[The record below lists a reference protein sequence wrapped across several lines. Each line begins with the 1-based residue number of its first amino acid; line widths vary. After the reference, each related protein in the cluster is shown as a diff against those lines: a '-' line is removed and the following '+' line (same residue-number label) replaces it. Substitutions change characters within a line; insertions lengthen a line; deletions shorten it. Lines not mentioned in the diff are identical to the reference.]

1 MLRSRLLS
9 ISPKATS
16 SKNLLSSLLIS
27 SSSIRSI
34 SSSTYRPDDQFGDSA
49 SEIGSGGIKFTPQ
62 GLKSLNILE
71 ENESPIIGSRGRT
84 GVRTSDGMSH
94 TPSVVDP
101 AAQPLLQP
109 EDHEDRARRIA
120 RYKPV
125 SLAVRQ
131 RIVDDSPHKTYHKIT
146 PESGFG
152 ARMDDYIKELHPD
165 FSRETITKLVE
176 NGHIYKYN
184 SKTGKKKYCRLTDRL
199 QNGEMLVIPKSD
211 MYAKGNVVGSP
222 MGDVY
227 DSLRTGS
234 GDAARDFR
242 EYEEKRKEIH
252 LSYKTKQEALDWVLF
267 KNPYIVV
274 INKPAGIPVNRTADG
289 TLNVSDML
297 PCWKFTNSSRPL
309 LCNNLDRDTSGIVVL
324 ARNHDAHRMLA
335 KSFQKRLVPNSTY
348 WGMLV
353 GTPKAKTGRIKMHL
367 ENDRASGSTIA
378 RLSPTADSKVAISE
392 FVVNANAAEYA
403 SFVSFYPLT
412 SRPNQL
418 RVMASHALRCPI
430 IGDARFGGENAFPE
444 NLDALL
450 GNVAGDE
457 IGRKE
462 TKMMMHFRKIQ
473 LPYKKRN
480 GEFECVNAPIPS
492 HMKTVFHRLG
502 WPTNVDDPL
511 IPG

>member
-1 MLRSRLLS
+1 MLRFKFSFPATAS
-9 ISPKATS
+9 STISLFSSTS
-16 SKNLLSSLLIS
+16 LNTTSLRFL
-27 SSSIRSI
+27 
-34 SSSTYRPDDQFGDSA
+34 SSSTYRPDDQFGDST

-71 ENESPIIGSRGRT
+71 ADESPIVGTRKRM
-84 GVRTSDGMSH
+84 GVRTMDGMSH
-94 TPSVVDP
+94 SPTVLDP

-109 EDHEDRARRIA
+109 EDHEERARRIA

-125 SLAVRQ
+125 SLATRQ
-131 RIVDDSPHKTYHKIT
+131 RIVDDSPHKVYHKIT
-146 PESGFG
+146 PEHGFG
-152 ARMDDYIKELHPD
+152 ARLDDFIKELHPD

-184 SKTGKKKYCRLTDRL
+184 AATGRKHYGKLTDRL
-199 QNGEMLVIPKSD
+199 TNGEMVVVPKSD
-211 MYAKGNVVGSP
+211 LYTKGSVFGSP
-222 MGDVY
+222 AGDVY
-227 DSLRTGS
+227 ESLRTGS

-242 EYEEKRKEIH
+242 QNEEKRNEIH

-274 INKPAGIPVNRTADG
+274 INKPPGVPINRTADG
-289 TLNVSDML
+289 SLNIADML
-297 PCWKFTNSSRPL
+297 GCWKFTNTNRPL
-309 LCNNLDRDTSGIVVL
+309 ICNNLDRDTSGLVVL
-324 ARNHDAHRMLA
+324 ARNHDAHRMLG
-335 KSFQKRLVPNSTY
+335 KTFQKRLVPNSTY
-348 WGMLV
+348 WSMLV

-367 ENDRASGSTIA
+367 EIDRASSSTIA
-378 RLSPTADSKVAISE
+378 RLSPTADSQVALSE

-418 RVMASHALRCPI
+418 RIMAAHALRCPI

-450 GNVAGDE
+450 GNVGGDE
-457 IGRKE
+457 VGRKE
-462 TKMMMHFRKIQ
+462 TKMMLHFRKIQ

-480 GEFECVNAPIPS
+480 GEFECVNAPIPN
-492 HMKTVFHRLG
+492 HMKSVFHRLG